1 MKEKFDP
8 SQISKVL
15 DQSLV
20 YQCACPAQVCRA
32 IFELRDLYRY
42 QMDCINDLDNDRLVH
57 QAIADAAEKSHA
69 LMEECLTRVLA
80 IEGWDVATLA
90 MPEALK
96 AKQRKA
102 L

>member
-1 MKEKFDP
+1 MKEKYDP

-32 IFELRDLYRY
+32 IVELRDLYSY
-42 QMDCINDLDNDRLVH
+42 QMECINDSENDALVH
-57 QAIADAAEKSHA
+57 QAIADAAEKSHVH
-69 LMEECLTRVLA
+69 MEQCLTRVLE
-80 IEGWDVATLA
+80 IEGWDVATLT
-90 MPEALK
+90 MPPPIK
-96 AKQRKA
+96 AKQLKS

>member
-15 DQSLV
+15 DQSLL

-42 QMDCINDLDNDRLVH
+42 QMDCINDSDNDRLVH

-69 LMEECLTRVLA
+69 LMEECLTRVLD